1 MSYHIVTRWGDSE
14 SVPSESRMREVLREL
29 DAPDMEHP
37 DCWLTHESGWT
48 LSVFEGGLLVWE
60 NPESDAA
67 ARHQVHC
74 TKEKAL
80 TLWMKLA
87 RGEIA
92 AIDEEPWQQ
101 GHSPPR
107 SVEEQARLVK
117 ESEEATRFANRKFY
131 DSLGPEQGGVRCQHA
146 GCSRGSVRFSL
157 FCRVH
162 HYENVRHRPCPFT
175 D

>member
-14 SVPSESRMREVLREL
+14 DQPSEVKMREVLREL
-29 DAPDMEHP
+29 DVQDAEHP

-48 LSVFEGGLLVWE
+48 LAVFESGLIVWE
-60 NPESDAA
+60 NLETEGT

-74 TKEKAL
+74 TRERAMS
-80 TLWMKLA
+80 LWLKLA
-87 RGEIA
+87 RGEIS
-92 AIDEEPWQQ
+92 AINQEPWKQ
-101 GHSPPR
+101 GQSPPR
-107 SVEEQARLVK
+107 GAEEQARLVK
-117 ESEEATRFANRKFY
+117 ESEEATKFVDRKFY
-131 DSLGPEQGGVRCQHA
+131 DSLGPEQSGVCCQHS

-162 HYENVRHRPCPFT
+162 HFENVRRRPCPFT